1 MSWLSLIPYLL
12 AMALG
17 AGVTWPLARA
27 PLQDTV
33 ADLRIE
39 NADMRE
45 TSAETAKLA
54 ALAASRTIQVAQAAG
69 RAAEMRLGKTLARNA
84 QLTKERTDALA
95 AQTTGAACLGSG
107 ALGVLN
113 GATGITVGTSGV
125 GLSAPSGS
133 AAAAPGPI
141 ATDTGVANWIAT
153 AGERFEACREQL
165 HELIVWSERDAAT
178 EGKPG
183 E

>member
-1 MSWLSLIPYLL
+1 MNWLSLAPYLVAL
-12 AMALG
+12 AIG
-17 AGVTWPLARA
+17 AGATWPLARA
-27 PLQDTV
+27 PLQGEV

-39 NADMRE
+39 NTGLRE
-45 TSAETAKLA
+45 ASAETAKLA
-54 ALAASRTIQVAQAAG
+54 ALAASRSIQAAQAAG
-69 RAAEMRLGKTLARNA
+69 LAAETRLVNTLARNA
-84 QLTKERTDALA
+84 RLTKERTDALA

-107 ALGVLN
+107 ALRVLH
-113 GATGITVGTSGV
+113 GAPGITVGAGGV

-133 AAAAPGPI
+133 APAAPGPV
-141 ATDTGVANWIAT
+141 ATDTGVAAWIAT

-165 HELIVWSERDAAT
+165 HELIGWTERDPNS